1 MYFDEK
7 TDDTTDPWWK
17 DIVPDVSKVGTIFVG
32 GGTLVI
38 FPFLI
43 EVPFCLNQYKVIAEQ
58 DLPGAAVVGHS
69 HTSGN
74 VALSE

>member
-38 FPFLI
+38 FSFLI
-43 EVPFCLNQYKVIAEQ
+43 EVPFVFKLV
-58 DLPGAAVVGHS
+58 
-69 HTSGN
+69 
-74 VALSE
+74 